1 MSQDG
6 DIRTSFRY
14 LPAVSGWLDS
24 DASASNHDLPLHNNN
39 KGPVSMNP
47 ITRLAA
53 VISLASLLP
62 LNATAAGNGT
72 VEVLHWWTSGGEA
85 AAVQTLKAQ
94 VEKDGFTW
102 KDNAVAGGG
111 GAAAMTVL
119 KSRAVA
125 GNPPAAAQIKGP
137 DIQEWGALG
146 LLTELDEVSTAN
158 DWDTLLPPKV
168 ARIMKYDGHY
178 VAVPVNIH
186 RVNWLWINPQVFEKA
201 GAKVPTTLDEL
212 FVAADQLKA
221 AGFQPLAHG
230 GQPWQD
236 STVFESLVLSML
248 GPKGYHAAFVEL
260 DEKTLTGE
268 PMVEVFRTLQRL
280 GGYMD
285 PNRAGRDWNIA
296 AADVIN
302 GKAGMQIMG
311 DWAKSEWT
319 AAGKVA
325 GKDYQCVAFPGT
337 QGSFT
342 YNIDSLAMFRLKDD
356 NDIKAQNDLAKVAL
370 EPQFQT
376 VFNQNKGSLPVR
388 QDMDMGA
395 FDACTQQSA
404 KDFKVAEQGDGL
416 QPSMAHNMASTLA
429 VQGAIFD
436 VVTNFLNDPKAD
448 PLKAVK
454 HLDSAIKSAK

>member
-1 MSQDG
+1 
-6 DIRTSFRY
+6 
-14 LPAVSGWLDS
+14 
-24 DASASNHDLPLHNNN
+24 
-39 KGPVSMNP
+39 MNA
-47 ITRLAA
+47 INRLAA
-53 VISLASLLP
+53 LVSLATLLP
-62 LNATAAGNGT
+62 LSALAADTGT
-72 VEVLHWWTSGGEA
+72 VEVTHWWTSGGEK
-85 AAVQTLKAQ
+85 AAVDTLKQ
-94 VEKDGFTW
+94 QIEKDGFIW

-125 GNPPAAAQIKGP
+125 GNPPAAAQVKGP
-137 DIQEWGALG
+137 DIQDWGALG
-146 LLTELDEVSTAN
+146 LLTELDDVAKAN
-158 DWDTLLPPKV
+158 NWDTLLPKKV
-168 ARIMKYDGHY
+168 ADIMKYDGHY

-186 RVNWLWINPQVFEKA
+186 RVNWLWINPQVFDKA

-212 FVAADQLKA
+212 FAAADKLKA
-221 AGFQPLAHG
+221 AGFVPLAHG

-236 STVFESLVLSML
+236 STVFEDLVLSIL

-260 DEKTLTGE
+260 DEKTLTGAQMLE
-268 PMVEVFRTLQRL
+268 AFKTLQRL
-280 GGYMD
+280 ATYMD

-296 AADVIN
+296 AAEVIN

-337 QGSFT
+337 QGSFA
-342 YNIDSLAMFRLKDD
+342 YNIDSLAMFRLKNE

-388 QDMDMGA
+388 QDMDMSP
-395 FDACTQQSA
+395 FDACTQKSA
-404 KDFKVAEQGDGL
+404 VDFKEAEKGDGL
-416 QPSMAHNMASTLA
+416 QPSMAHNMATSLA

-436 VVTNFLNDPKAD
+436 VVSNFLNDPKAD
-448 PLKAVK
+448 PATAVK
-454 HLDSAIKSAK
+454 QLNSAIKSAK